1 MKDDIQRCAWLGD
14 DPLMLTYHD
23 EEWGVPVHD
32 DKKHFEYLILDA
44 FQAGLSWRTVLNKR
58 KSFRKAFS
66 NFNPKAV
73 AQYDARKIKELLKDA
88 GIIRNRLKISGAIKN
103 AKAFLEIQKEFGS
116 FNIYIWQFT
125 NHQTI
130 HNRWSDLKKLPA
142 KTKESD
148 AMSQDLKK
156 RGFTFVGSTICY
168 AYMQA
173 AGLVNDHIVRCF
185 RHREMRKLAKNN

>member
-1 MKDDIQRCAWLGD
+1 M
-14 DPLMLTYHD
+14 
-23 EEWGVPVHD
+23 
-32 DKKHFEYLILDA
+32 
-44 FQAGLSWRTVLNKR
+44 
-58 KSFRKAFS
+58 
-66 NFNPKAV
+66 
-73 AQYDARKIKELLKDA
+73 KDA
-88 GIIRNRLKISGAIKN
+88 GIIRNRLKITGAIKN

-116 FNIYIWQFT
+116 FNKYIWQFT

-130 HNRWSDLKKLPA
+130 HNRWSNLKELPA

-173 AGLVNDHIVRCF
+173 AGMVNDHIVRCF
-185 RHREMRKLAKNN
+185 RHREMRKIVEIIS